1 MVNFIETGQPGELA
15 YYYQTNGD
23 NPNNSVPFFANPD
36 AIGADMLTNFSSAS
50 YNSLQ
55 LEARHRM
62 RSGLSLTANYSFSKV
77 LSDADGDSQTRFQ
90 NLLDI
95 NNPKLRACAR
105 QLRFDAHD
113 QGQRF
118 L

>member
-1 MVNFIETGQPGELA
+1 M
-15 YYYQTNGD
+15 
-23 NPNNSVPFFANPD
+23 PFFANPD

-77 LSDADGDSQTRFQ
+77 LSDADGDSQSRFQ

-95 NNPKLRACAR
+95 HNPKLERSRANFDLTHMIKGSGF
-105 QLRFDAHD
+105 LRTAV
-113 QGQRF
+113 RS
-118 L
+118 